1 MGCLLFLFYQD
12 LRYRAVYWLI
22 FPVLLALLVGVT
34 LGESLGREIL
44 ISSSLNLAFL
54 MLQLMLLTI
63 YFSMKN
69 KKWVNIT
76 KDYLGWGD
84 ILFLLTVAFFLSPMN
99 YLFFYIGSLSL
110 VLLFT
115 LATIGNNNKH
125 RIPLAGLQSLLF
137 AALLLID
144 WNLSSLN
151 LQSDEW
157 LLKQFGL

>member
-1 MGCLLFLFYQD
+1 MLLQIGIMGCLLFLFYQD

-76 KDYLGWGD
+76 KNYLG
-84 ILFLLTVAFFLSPMN
+84 S
-99 YLFFYIGSLSL
+99 
-110 VLLFT
+110 
-115 LATIGNNNKH
+115 
-125 RIPLAGLQSLLF
+125 
-137 AALLLID
+137 
-144 WNLSSLN
+144 
-151 LQSDEW
+151 
-157 LLKQFGL
+157 